1 MLAGMQRSRVGT
13 SVIVRVID
21 GREGQRIQVYAIG
34 RGEVRAFATWSAALE
49 FVRRL
54 SEQRGLR

>member
-1 MLAGMQRSRVGT
+1 MLGGMQRSRIST

-21 GREGQRIQVYAIG
+21 GREGPRIQVYAIG
-34 RGEVRAFATWSAALE
+34 RREVQEFATWAAAFR

-54 SEQRGLR
+54 SQERGLR